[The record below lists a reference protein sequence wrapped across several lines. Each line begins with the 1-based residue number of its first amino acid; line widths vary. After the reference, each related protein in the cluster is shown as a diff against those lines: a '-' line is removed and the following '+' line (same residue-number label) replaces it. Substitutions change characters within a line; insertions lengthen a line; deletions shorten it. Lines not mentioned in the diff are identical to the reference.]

1 MLAANIEDV
10 LDKILP
16 TATPIV
22 VDKLRLYLTLV
33 KSGHHCE
40 TETQQKDIPQSTAAL
55 ETAHFGPF
63 CDQTNA
69 IRQQSRRFRL
79 ESQEYVEAKYMD

>member
-10 LDKILP
+10 LDKIFL

-22 VDKLRLYLTLV
+22 VDKLYLTLA
-33 KSGHHCE
+33 KSGRHCE

-55 ETAHFGPF
+55 ETAHFRPF
-63 CDQTNA
+63 CDQSNA

-79 ESQEYVEAKYMD
+79 EPQEYVEAKYMD